1 MYPVNQITGQRKL
14 ICCRAGRQRSF
25 LHLFNFSVHFFYF
38 EIQLLRVV
46 TKHRV
51 KLNATKRS
59 ICMSFKPNYKF
70 VQTLFRAMPTSKC
83 RKRHRKDQ
91 ISPLALV
98 ELEFLLPCFSDILNS
113 RKWEG
118 LNISGGGGE
127 KYVGKNN
134 RKIPRELSFSIFEK
148 SSSRI

>member
-1 MYPVNQITGQRKL
+1 M
-14 ICCRAGRQRSF
+14 
-25 LHLFNFSVHFFYF
+25 
-38 EIQLLRVV
+38 
-46 TKHRV
+46 
-51 KLNATKRS
+51 
-59 ICMSFKPNYKF
+59 
-70 VQTLFRAMPTSKC
+70 
-83 RKRHRKDQ
+83 
-91 ISPLALV
+91 

-148 SSSRI
+148 CYSRISLGSGTTQIYPPPPTHTHTLLRP

>member
-1 MYPVNQITGQRKL
+1 MQRKDRFRTKNL
-14 ICCRAGRQRSF
+14 YKYF
-25 LHLFNFSVHFFYF
+25 L
-38 EIQLLRVV
+38 EQCQL
-46 TKHRV
+46 
-51 KLNATKRS
+51 
-59 ICMSFKPNYKF
+59 
-70 VQTLFRAMPTSKC
+70 QKC

-91 ISPLALV
+91 ISPRALV

-134 RKIPRELSFSIFEK
+134 RKIPRELSFSIFEICY
-148 SSSRI
+148 SRISLGSGTTQIYPPPPTHTHTLLRP